1 MLDLKTLLIVSLA
14 IAGLQA
20 VAWIFVW
27 RVWRGFYQL
36 RFLAAGF
43 AAIAAGLLLMVVRGP
58 TPAAW
63 VVVLDNTVIKL
74 GLVLLAEGLARFLG
88 QPRYT
93 WIGVSLLI
101 FQVVVWSA
109 AMMIDP
115 HDLATRIHSS
125 TLFTVVMMSVMCLG
139 LMRDRTQ
146 PALLRWITIAILG
159 EYMVASVLQSV
170 FEYRLPVD
178 FQSTMILADRNAWY
192 LLHGT
197 LFQIAFFACVLFM
210 VSWRLSADLRAKNTA
225 LLQEVRQRQRLE
237 DQLNASLETERAL
250 REEQVDFMRVASH
263 EFRTPLAIIRNAAD
277 MIGLVGD
284 RPPGARQERIAS
296 IGEALDRLFLL
307 IDRFMAEDRD
317 SGFQPEPVSIS
328 ALIEDVRL
336 HFDMTGGGERL
347 KFPEQPPS
355 TTLFADPDMLTTVLI
370 NLLDNALKYS
380 PPDQPVGIDMQTE
393 DGNLVIR
400 VSDRGMGIPAAEHHK
415 IGRRFFRAS
424 NTTAGTGTGL
434 GLYSARKLLAYHG
447 GRLQLLANDGQ
458 GTLAVVRVPLS
469 LENLPLENLPLE
481 NLPLENMSLENQPQE
496 TKAPSPTEDLTP

>member
-14 IAGLQA
+14 IASLQA
-20 VAWIFVW
+20 ITWAFVW
-27 RVWRGFYQL
+27 RVWRHLYEL
-36 RFLAAGF
+36 KFLAAGF

-93 WIGVSLLI
+93 WIGISLLI

-109 AMMIDP
+109 AMGVDP
-115 HDLATRIHSS
+115 NDLATRIHSS
-125 TLFTVVMMSVMCLG
+125 TLFTVVIMSVMCLG

-146 PALLRWITIAILG
+146 PVLLRWITIAILA
-159 EYMVASVLQSV
+159 EYMMASVLQSV

-178 FQSTMILADRNAWY
+178 FQSAMILADRNAWY
-192 LLHGT
+192 LLQGT

-210 VSWRLSADLRAKNTA
+210 VSWRLSADLRARNA
-225 LLQEVRQRQRLE
+225 SLLQEVQRRQRLE
-237 DQLNASLETERAL
+237 KRLNTSLETERAL
-250 REEQVDFMRVASH
+250 RDEQTDFMRVVSH
-263 EFRTPLAIIRNAAD
+263 EFRTPLAIIRNAVD

-284 RPPGARQERIAS
+284 QPPGAKQERITS

-307 IDRFMAEDRD
+307 IDRFMANDRD
-317 SGFQPEPVSIS
+317 SGFQPEPVSIG
-328 ALIEDVRL
+328 ALTEDVRL
-336 HFDMTGGGERL
+336 HFNMIGGSERL
-347 KFPEQPPS
+347 RFPAPPPA

-370 NLLDNALKYS
+370 NLVDNALKYS
-380 PPDQPVGIDMQTE
+380 PPEQPVDIDMQTE
-393 DGNLVIR
+393 HGNLIIQVG
-400 VSDRGMGIPAAEHHK
+400 DRGIGIPEAEHHK

-434 GLYSARKLLAYHG
+434 GLYSARKLLAYHEG
-447 GRLQLLANDGQ
+447 TLRLLANEGG
-458 GTLAVVRVPLS
+458 GTVAIVRLPLPQEKENV
-469 LENLPLENLPLE
+469 LLPENLT
-481 NLPLENMSLENQPQE
+481 S
-496 TKAPSPTEDLTP
+496 